1 MPRGLRRFHES
12 GQSHFITFSCYR
24 RQPKFVNAAV
34 YDLFPR
40 CLEDMRRRFDL
51 RIYGYV
57 VMPEHVHLLLSE
69 PEHDTL
75 AEAIHYLKLSF
86 AKRLRS
92 RTIAQVSVQKKDA
105 NLGHRVSRKKD
116 ANLGHRVSPKADANL
131 EHQLGSFWQKR
142 YYDRN
147 VRDAREFMVKL
158 RYLHRNPV
166 KRGLVKEPGDW
177 KWSSFRH
184 YAFRENGVVE
194 IESEWTARDRELK
207 MLGGQARIFLTPG

>member
-1 MPRGLRRFHES
+1 
-12 GQSHFITFSCYR
+12 
-24 RQPKFVNAAV
+24 
-34 YDLFPR
+34 
-40 CLEDMRRRFDL
+40 
-51 RIYGYV
+51 
-57 VMPEHVHLLLSE
+57 MPEHVHLLLSE

-92 RTIAQVSVQKKDA
+92 RSVTQVSVQKKDA
-105 NLGHRVSRKKD
+105 NLGHRVSPKTD
-116 ANLGHRVSPKADANL
+116 ANLG
-131 EHQLGSFWQKR
+131 HQLGSFWQKR

-166 KRGLVKEPGDW
+166 KRGLVNEPGDW

-184 YAFRENGVVE
+184 YALRENGVVE